1 LAQGLVDAV
10 PGAVVAPASVPGVD
24 RGPGREVVR
33 QQAPLAAGAD
43 QVEDGVEHLAQFG
56 RRPAGALGPGE
67 ERLDEGEL
75 VIGQVSVITLGSH
88 NPFYGSEPGFRTG
101 SKLRSGR
108 NEGMD
113 LRRGID
119 AAANA
124 GLLPDT
130 EQVMRR
136 IRTLDRLIDSFSD
149 LRERHR
155 KAPEAT
161 QAEAEK
167 FLSVSSFALREITD
181 WVNE

>member
-1 LAQGLVDAV
+1 

-101 SKLRSGR
+101 SQVVYA
-108 NEGMD
+108 EGDGTAFCRAGEVMFVN
-113 LRRGID
+113 LFSLSAPYPSVIPERANQLLLLGID
-119 AAANA
+119 ADNWITPCEERMLLESNVSELLVSLGAARFD
-124 GLLPDT
+124 LPSP
-130 EQVMRR
+130 V
-136 IRTLDRLIDSFSD
+136 RL
-149 LRERHR
+149 
-155 KAPEAT
+155 
-161 QAEAEK
+161 Q
-167 FLSVSSFALREITD
+167 
-181 WVNE
+181 